1 MIGRSGAPAAKPA
14 AANLQSSTIDSTR
27 PEAAVRCKLRSTLA
41 NEDMNIKPPSLKRS
55 IKLAILQL
63 GLVIV
68 TLAFA
73 SSAFAAENLTELRK
87 SLLKLGAS
95 LDNATAVVNRIRTS
109 NLEVPA
115 EVRQEYYL
123 EFVRFKDSVWS
134 TSQAIQQTKE
144 NPTAANLYA
153 LRRQLGDVN
162 LQLRSLTLWVYLVPA
177 GRTKGDKDNA
187 VRAIDQSESDFRT
200 QVFIYDLTV
209 DDILLNLQK

>member
-1 MIGRSGAPAAKPA
+1 MRRVSSRTIGR
-14 AANLQSSTIDSTR
+14 DR

-41 NEDMNIKPPSLKRS
+41 NEDMNIKTPSLKRS